1 MYPPIFSIVAASATA
16 TGLLGSNPV
25 RFWSFGS
32 APGPTEAGYGV
43 PYATHQLAYGTPSN
57 TLACA
62 PDEDHAG
69 VQIDVYGKT
78 ATEARNAADAIRDA
92 IEASHNLVVSYDGD
106 GKDDPTGL
114 YRVIITADFW
124 VER

>member
-25 RFWSFGS
+25 RFWSFGQ
-32 APGPTEAGYGV
+32 APGPSEVGYGV
-43 PYATHQLAYGTPSN
+43 PYATHQLAYGTPNN
-57 TLACA
+57 TLACT

-106 GKDDPTGL
+106 GKDEPTGL
-114 YRVIITADFW
+114 YRVTMTADFW